1 MVTKANATEPAPMR
15 QHSILLLLAV
25 ALALSPLSTQAAGH
39 GQFSVA
45 VTVVSSAP
53 ADRAVLA
60 SVPAPATAALIQA
73 SRTARHHAFP
83 GTLAQAADFFRAT
96 LPGNGWHLVQLGGDS
111 EQAQL
116 QVWESD
122 QGRVLVRL
130 QAALGN
136 TSATRISLSASAK
149 AQGV

>member
-1 MVTKANATEPAPMR
+1 MR
-15 QHSILLLLAV
+15 QPTVRLLLA
-25 ALALSPLSTQAAGH
+25 ATLTLASLSVNAASH
-39 GQFSVA
+39 GQFSVG
-45 VTVVSSAP
+45 VQVVSSAP
-53 ADRAVLA
+53 ADRALLA

-136 TSATRISLSASAK
+136 TSATRISLSASASAK

>member
-1 MVTKANATEPAPMR
+1 MR